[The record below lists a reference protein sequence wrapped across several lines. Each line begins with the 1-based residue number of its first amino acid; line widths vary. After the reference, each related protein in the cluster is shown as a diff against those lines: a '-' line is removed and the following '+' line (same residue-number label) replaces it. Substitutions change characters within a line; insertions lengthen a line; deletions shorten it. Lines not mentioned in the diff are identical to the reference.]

1 MGLCGEE
8 SEGLVASLPFWYVA
22 QLYASLERN
31 MIALKRSCGWKE
43 KKKKLPNEFLAVLQ
57 EMVCYRLQSL
67 LQLMNLNGSGLCPN
81 KIQKGK

>member
-1 MGLCGEE
+1 MWMEE
-8 SEGLVASLPFWYVA
+8 
-22 QLYASLERN
+22 
-31 MIALKRSCGWKE
+31 KR
-43 KKKKLPNEFLAVLQ
+43 KKLPNEFLAVLQ